1 MNDEQKSIPIS
12 SLFNFSKYSITTI
25 HILIE
30 LVCFLVIF
38 LYIRRNVR
46 KLQNQIDDLTTIIQ
60 QQQEMLHTHNKLL
73 MNNTPII
80 TITETD
86 NLSDIFNIPLQNNT
100 PPPSQTIIEK
110 QQEEA
115 EVIPPPPLTEEA
127 IEQELVEEMQELKQD
142 LVKDDDEK
150 KIHNNI

>member
-73 MNNTPII
+73 MSNSPII
-80 TITETD
+80 IETD
-86 NLSDIFNIPLQNNT
+86 NLSDIFNIPLQNNK
-100 PPPSQTIIEK
+100 PPSQTIIEK
-110 QQEEA
+110 QHDEPEI
-115 EVIPPPPLTEEA
+115 IPSPQPPPLTEEA

-142 LVKDDDEK
+142 IVEDEK
-150 KIHNNI
+150 KNS